1 MQTALRIS
9 DAASLAL
16 HSMAL
21 LASDPG
27 RLRPARKVA
36 ETLCVSEAHL
46 AKVMQ
51 RLSKQGFVE
60 SVRGPKGGFRL
71 AEGVEEATLLEI
83 LEAIDGPFEPSSCLL
98 GKVICRGR
106 RCIMG
111 ELLRTVNDT
120 VHEYLAGTRLGEVSG
135 LLQFTWQEG
144 K

>member
-9 DAASLAL
+9 EAASLAL

-27 RLRPARKVA
+27 KLRPARKVA

-60 SVRGPKGGFRL
+60 SVRGPGGGFRL
-71 AEGVEEATLLEI
+71 ASGIGETTLLEI

-98 GKVICRGR
+98 GKVICGGR

-111 ELLRTVNDT
+111 ELLKTVNDT

-135 LLQFTWQEG
+135 SLRLTWQEDE
-144 K
+144 

>member
-1 MQTALRIS
+1 MQTALRVS
-9 DAASLAL
+9 EAASLAL

-21 LASDPG
+21 LASDSG
-27 RLRPARKVA
+27 KLHPARQVA

-51 RLSKQGFVE
+51 RLSKRGFVE

-71 AEGVEEATLLEI
+71 AEGVEDATLLEI

-98 GKVICRGR
+98 GRVLCGGR

-120 VHEYLAGTRLGEVSG
+120 VHEYLSGTHLGEVGVS
-135 LLQFTWQEG
+135 FRFE
-144 K
+144 

>member
-9 DAASLAL
+9 EAASLAL

-21 LASDPG
+21 LASDSG
-27 RLRPARKVA
+27 RLHPAWRVA

-60 SVRGPKGGFRL
+60 SVRGPRGGFRL

-98 GKVICRGR
+98 GKVVCRGR
-106 RCIMG
+106 QCIMG

-120 VHEYLAGTRLGEVSG
+120 VREYLAGTRLGEVGG
-135 LLQFTWQEG
+135 LLRFTLQEG

>member
-21 LASDPG
+21 LASDSG
-27 RLRPARKVA
+27 RLHPARKVA

-51 RLSKQGFVE
+51 RLSKQGLVE
-60 SVRGPKGGFRL
+60 SVRGPGGGFRL
-71 AEGVEEATLLEI
+71 AECVEEATLLEI
-83 LEAIDGPFEPSSCLL
+83 LEAIDGPFEPSGCLL
-98 GKVICRGR
+98 GRVLCGGR

-120 VHEYLAGTRLGEVSG
+120 VHEYLAGTRLGEVGASF
-135 LLQFTWQEG
+135 QFVTQEG